1 MAELTASEVLLVS
14 FFKSWISQGS
24 VVFPIILFN
33 MDSYEKDRVY
43 GGVTEFIKAKLNIY
57 ASKYHY
63 SKSSLQFSSDAQS
76 CLTLCNPMDCSTH
89 RLQFTK

>member
-43 GGVTEFIKAKLNIY
+43 GGVTEFIKA
-57 ASKYHY
+57 
-63 SKSSLQFSSDAQS
+63 
-76 CLTLCNPMDCSTH
+76 
-89 RLQFTK
+89 